1 MIYSKILDQKY
12 KKLLSGLAI
21 VMLLLFSLTL
31 NSCYTYKTE
40 YYSPEELRTK
50 DDYTV
55 KILTLNNDSNINLE
69 KQEITYLQNTDK
81 SQDVFQWLRID
92 TVFIKLVPEKEF
104 KINNSVSEIRLDS
117 ILKAKVE
124 TKKFNLGKTMLYSGG
139 IIAGLALILTI
150 VALIDPPK
158 MSGGVF

>member
-1 MIYSKILDQKY
+1 MIYSKILNPKH
-12 KKLLSGLAI
+12 KKLFRGLAI
-21 VMLLLFSLTL
+21 ITLLLFSLTL
-31 NSCYTYKTE
+31 NACYTYKTE
-40 YYSPEELRTK
+40 YYSPQELRTK

-55 KILTLNNDSNINLE
+55 KEIKLSNDSNINLE
-69 KQEITYLQNTDK
+69 KQYITYIQNTDK
-81 SQDVFQWLRID
+81 SKDVFQWLRTD

-158 MSGGVF
+158 MTGGVF